1 MKKAHL
7 VLLFITAFLFSCSDS
22 KDGIWEDN
30 IELSQKEVQF
40 DASEDSITVTTKKD
54 GWWIVEVSLNGAT
67 DFEQTENSNGEFL
80 IADNEFTIERRSPKE
95 LYIQMSPNSTNS
107 KRKLIISLQN
117 GNYFD
122 GVTIIQA
129 AK

>member
-40 DASEDSITVTTKKD
+40 NASEDSVIITTKKD

-67 DFEQTENSNGEFL
+67 DFEQTENSNGGFL
-80 IADNEFTIERRSPKE
+80 MDENGFTIERRSPKE
-95 LYIQMSPNSTNS
+95 LYIEMSPNSTS
-107 KRKLIISLQN
+107 SERKLIISLQN